1 MLRLFLWNTCQLR
14 HTKTR
19 THDALWTGIC
29 QPVHLR
35 IGDNFRSLSGSLLK
49 DSLIKSGRR
58 ANLKPS
64 IRGSLVS
71 VFKWRP
77 YLFYNLFLSSFAERR
92 VFNFCIICPS
102 LRDDCQLAIS
112 RTIYYYCS
120 CSSFKVVVSFFRTF
134 SLKCIHCYII
144 RNIKTS
150 FRWVKFKTWF
160 RWLPLVSDS
169 LPWYGILY
177 I

>member
-1 MLRLFLWNTCQLR
+1 MCEDTHTCSACFCG
-14 HTKTR
+14 TR
-19 THDALWTGIC
+19 VSSGIPKLGLTMRSGQVYVNRFICVSRITSVLCPALC
-29 QPVHLR
+29 SR
-35 IGDNFRSLSGSLLK
+35 ILSSIRG
-49 DSLIKSGRR
+49 R

-169 LPWYGILY
+169 IT
-177 I
+177 